1 MITILKWY
9 PAQYLLM
16 KKGISVQGIA
26 LSILLLAITTSTVTA
41 QNATTNASNV
51 VGKKAPAP
59 ANQTV
64 ERGEN
69 VSLALN
75 NTVNQ
80 TVSKVGQNMS
90 NAVGN
95 APEPANQTV
104 ERGENTSNT
113 MNKTGEAVNTTA
125 YELGKNASDMG
136 STILNKTGEVGKKII
151 GGAADVLGNISG
163 EMKKP

>member
-1 MITILKWY
+1 
-9 PAQYLLM
+9 
-16 KKGISVQGIA
+16 
-26 LSILLLAITTSTVTA
+26 
-41 QNATTNASNV
+41 
-51 VGKKAPAP
+51 
-59 ANQTV
+59 
-64 ERGEN
+64 
-69 VSLALN
+69 
-75 NTVNQ
+75 
-80 TVSKVGQNMS
+80 MS

-113 MNKTGEAVNTTA
+113 MNKTGEAVNATA

-151 GGAADVLGNISG
+151 GGAADVLANISG